1 MKSKKGK
8 NQIWMYDGNPEQ
20 ADLIVGETTQTEGGY
35 VLVIELANGLTRLA
49 ATRHPAK
56 YVSAWHQ
63 FVKRYGLPEMSR
75 MIVSKPHLRYEAIK
89 RGIAKIIEEFR
100 DEDLDAYRAP
110 LKTVTDT
117 AESVIVRVARG

>member
-110 LKTVTDT
+110 LKMVTDT

>member
-117 AESVIVRVARG
+117 AEVVIVRVAKG